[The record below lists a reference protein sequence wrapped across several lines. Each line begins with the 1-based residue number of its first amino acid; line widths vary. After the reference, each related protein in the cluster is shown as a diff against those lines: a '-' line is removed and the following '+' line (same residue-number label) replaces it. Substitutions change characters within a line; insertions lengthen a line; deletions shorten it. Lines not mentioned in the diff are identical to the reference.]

1 MDDYTW
7 KKRVAARRR
16 RRQTERAILLLI
28 VLFVVSGIIW
38 YVTSYTKTPNYAMEE
53 ALTALYSEDAVILKS
68 HLDVESITYNAYDD
82 LTGDLFKYDT
92 ELSDHERSLFEN
104 FYVLIRSQMCQGA
117 IKVIDTRIDTG
128 EWTLPEEM
136 LKGRQLGIDFD
147 LLLERSLIRHTSIIG
162 VENVIHHGDT
172 ATADINVVEDYTE
185 IPFTLKVKLEN
196 FGGGVNIGGTEFD
209 IFGETFRIPGI
220 SFKIGGNDW
229 KIIRVDNYHEYL
241 DAVSPALQAE
251 LSAYIDATNEIVE
264 HYNYALLDEQAVFI
278 ELQRTSSG
286 IIGETRR
293 KEIAEYINGTII
305 PTLSYRQD
313 ELNKIPV
320 PKAAE
325 YLANLRKQSTTV
337 TIQAW
342 QFYSS
347 GLLENNAAAFDTAES
362 LHKQEL
368 VLDQRIEE
376 LIHNSAVARELPR
389 LP

>member
-7 KKRVAARRR
+7 RKRIAARRR
-16 RRQTERAILLLI
+16 QRQTERVILLLI

-38 YVTSYTKTPNYAMEE
+38 YVTSYTKTPNFAMEE
-53 ALTALYSEDAVILKS
+53 AMNALHSEDTVILKN

-92 ELSDHERSLFEN
+92 QLSEHERSLFEN
-104 FYVLIRSQMCQGA
+104 FYVLIRFQMCQGA
-117 IKVIDTRIDTG
+117 IKVIDTRLDTG
-128 EWTLPEEM
+128 EWTLPEEI

-172 ATADINVVEDYTE
+172 ATADINIVEDYTE
-185 IPFTLKVKLEN
+185 IPFTLKVTLEN
-196 FGGGVNIGGTEFD
+196 FGGGVNIGGTEFE

-241 DAVSPALQAE
+241 DAVTPAIQNQLTE
-251 LSAYIDATNEIVE
+251 YIDATSEIVE
-264 HYNYALLDEQAVFI
+264 HYNYALLDEQAGFI

-325 YLANLRKQSTTV
+325 YLAKLRQQSTTV

-376 LIHNSAVARELPR
+376 LIHNSAVAKEVPR